1 MAQMIADSDQIFNR
15 EWTLIHANRL
25 RKNFAGRR
33 CDQKALPQCFLA
45 QPDGLHAVRRVLRSS
60 TVFHSS
66 LLISASIRVIRG
78 RNSSVHISVHQ
89 WLKWFVSALFA
100 PFV

>member
-33 CDQKALPQCFLA
+33 CDQKALRQCFLA
-45 QPDGLHAVRRVLRSS
+45 QPDGQHGLGRVLRSQ
-60 TVFHSS
+60 HSFS
-66 LLISASIRVIRG
+66 SAIRVD
-78 RNSSVHISVHQ
+78 
-89 WLKWFVSALFA
+89 
-100 PFV
+100 